1 MNDEFQKKKKKG
13 EGRKKKGKKT
23 KKRKKWYEGNFINYT
38 LVAKNFVNVTR
49 FLEAIIVKGCQ
60 KEKNKKRKENNSTMI
75 EI

>member
-1 MNDEFQKKKKKG
+1 MNFKKRG
-13 EGRKKKGKKT
+13 RRKKKEGKKT

-60 KEKNKKRKENNSTMI
+60 KEKKKKVKKEKKKRK
-75 EI
+75 